1 MESVSG
7 RISTK
12 RAFVGLDLGAS
23 AIRGVQG
30 THDGASFT
38 ITRSAEVM
46 LPIGTVINGRIIDRA
61 QVTAALKKLWRQGK
75 FSTRNVK
82 FAISDLN
89 LGFEDSFFTASE
101 ALIDAR
107 LLPLGSEPLSRALIC
122 ADQLHGHHDLPTLI
136 VDIGSDDLTLVAYL
150 QDDELFSS
158 TQPTLGTDLAVLA
171 LTNGLGLERREAT
184 QVLFDQG
191 VARSTASSTAVLIK
205 SWESTLLDAI
215 HDGIQQLSARHLD
228 VSRVL
233 ITGIG
238 STIPQLKQAISDRI
252 QHPVQFLDS
261 QPTLSAAVGLAAMS
275 ETFHDL
281 LPAPVHEAVALL
293 RIKKWIVVAFVVLGM
308 SSLAFW
314 FYQQQQLNDLW
325 QHVDLLRGGAK

>member
-1 MESVSG
+1 VESASG
-7 RISTK
+7 RTSK

-30 THDGASFT
+30 TRNGATFT
-38 ITRSAEVM
+38 STRSAEVL
-46 LPIGTVINGRIIDRA
+46 LPPGTVINGRITDRA

-89 LGFEDSFFTASE
+89 LGFEDSYFTASE

-107 LLPLGSEPLSRALIC
+107 LLPIGSEPLSRALIF
-122 ADQLHGHHDLPTLI
+122 ADQLHGNQDHLTLI

-150 QDDELFSS
+150 HDDELFSL

-171 LTNGLGLERREAT
+171 LTNGLGLERPEAT
-184 QVLFDQG
+184 QVLFEQG
-191 VARSTASSTAVLIK
+191 VARNTSSSTAVLIK
-205 SWESTLLDAI
+205 SWENTLLDAI

-233 ITGIG
+233 ITGVG

-252 QHPVQFLDS
+252 QHPVHFLDS
-261 QPTLSAAVGLAAMS
+261 QPTLSVAVGLASMS
-275 ETFHDL
+275 KPFHDL

-293 RIKKWIVVAFVVLGM
+293 RIKKWIVVAFIILGM
-308 SSLAFW
+308 GSLAFW

-325 QHVDLLRGGAK
+325 RQVDLLRGGAK